1 MNKKLVVI
9 SCFIISVSALY
20 FNLLSDRVITQNAS
34 KATDKGTPTLKH
46 KLLSAPQSIDGCQQ
60 CHSTSSQYFQE
71 VNGVLSGQHANYL
84 VKQLSDMQ
92 TQKRRLPKDFLS
104 FHQMPTSKMKSYAT
118 YFTQQAKTTLSSNSV
133 DNIAAGKQLYNF
145 GNDERKIPA
154 CMACH
159 IKNGHGIAEA
169 DIPALNGQTNAYIQ
183 QQLKNFRSGRRS
195 NDKNNLMQNTAV
207 RLTDQDI
214 TALAHYITTLDA
226 R

>member
-1 MNKKLVVI
+1 
-9 SCFIISVSALY
+9 
-20 FNLLSDRVITQNAS
+20 
-34 KATDKGTPTLKH
+34 
-46 KLLSAPQSIDGCQQ
+46 
-60 CHSTSSQYFQE
+60 
-71 VNGVLSGQHANYL
+71 
-84 VKQLSDMQ
+84 
-92 TQKRRLPKDFLS
+92 
-104 FHQMPTSKMKSYAT
+104 MKSYAT